1 MRKCN
6 DIFEK
11 VNDLLEEQE
20 PVPPAPPA
28 DPAAQAPIP
37 GAPPPGAPP
46 PPAPEEEQPA
56 PLSPAAEVTLVRL
69 LLKALVINLEDD
81 DLDTM
86 LVIDSP
92 EITQENAEEVKSNLI
107 RVIHKHETRGDNED
121 RRDVLTNLT
130 VNEKNVKSVL
140 NKTINIMK
148 KYSNVD
154 ITT

>member
-1 MRKCN
+1 MSKCN

-20 PVPPAPPA
+20 PVPAPPM

-37 GAPPPGAPP
+37 GAPPAGT
-46 PPAPEEEQPA
+46 PPAPGPEEEQPA

-86 LVIDSP
+86 QVIDSP

-107 RVIHKHETRGDNED
+107 RVIHKHEARGDDED
-121 RRDVLTNLT
+121 RRDSLTNLT